1 MSIDNAIDNTNNAI
15 VKPQSDNIYVF
26 MYFIEN
32 VSLNISES
40 RMLSVLVF
48 SRAGVVEILRKND

>member
-1 MSIDNAIDNTNNAI
+1 MSIDDAIDNTNNAI
-15 VKPQSDNIYVF
+15 VKPQSDNI
-26 MYFIEN
+26 YFIEN

-48 SRAGVVEILRKND
+48 SLAGVVEILRKND

>member
-26 MYFIEN
+26 YRKCFSEHIRIKN
-32 VSLNISES
+32 VIWSCIQPS
-40 RMLSVLVF
+40 RC
-48 SRAGVVEILRKND
+48 G